1 MLAHPFF
8 ADINLNLLEKKL
20 LQAPYVPVIPDL
32 EKLRQLG
39 TQLTFKD
46 FQETI
51 IPTQKMEL
59 VNFKKDQFD
68 EFGEINE
75 ISIPKSEKT
84 TLSDQ

>member
-8 ADINLNLLEKKL
+8 ADIDLKLLEKKL
-20 LQAPYVPVIPDL
+20 LKAPYVPVIPDL
-32 EKLRQLG
+32 DKLRQLG

-51 IPTQKMEL
+51 IPTQKMDL

-75 ISIPKSEKT
+75 ISISKSEKT
-84 TLSDQ
+84 TLAGQ

>member
-1 MLAHPFF
+1 M
-8 ADINLNLLEKKL
+8 LEKKL

-32 EKLRQLG
+32 DKLRQLG

>member
-8 ADINLNLLEKKL
+8 ADIDLKMLEKKL

-32 EKLRQLG
+32 DKLRQLG

-51 IPTQKMEL
+51 IPTQKMDL

-75 ISIPKSEKT
+75 ISISKSEKT
-84 TLSDQ
+84 TLPDQ